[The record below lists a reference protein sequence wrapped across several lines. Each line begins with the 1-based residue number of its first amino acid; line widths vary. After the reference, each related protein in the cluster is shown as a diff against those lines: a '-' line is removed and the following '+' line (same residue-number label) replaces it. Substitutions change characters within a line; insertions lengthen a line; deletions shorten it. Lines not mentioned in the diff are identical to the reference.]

1 ATTMATTTALPSRC
15 PGMETMR
22 ESTPE
27 KQRSAIGRTL
37 SGRTGAVV
45 AAVAAVACAAL
56 TPLALPSGEGPG
68 PAAGSSPA
76 PTPSEPIPGMLE
88 FHSPVGGFALN
99 YPSSWT
105 RAVSADPQV
114 PIVAHHGPYSFLVRV
129 VELPA
134 PPADP
139 NVARQLADKVA
150 LSDQSVK
157 LLAEPRLIT
166 LAGLPGYYYLYT
178 FTDRDSGSTGAHSH
192 FFVFKGS
199 TMLTL
204 VFQAMPA
211 DSFRAGAETFD
222 EITHSF
228 RVE

>member
-1 ATTMATTTALPSRC
+1 
-15 PGMETMR
+15 METMR

-27 KQRSAIGRTL
+27 KQRSAIGKTL

-56 TPLALPSGEGPG
+56 APLALPSGDGSGPD

-76 PTPSEPIPGMLE
+76 PIPSASIPGMLE

-114 PIVAHHGPYSFLVRV
+114 PIVAHRGPYSFLVRV

-134 PPADP
+134 PPVDLT
-139 NVARQLADKVA
+139 VARQLADQVA
-150 LSDQSVK
+150 LSDESVT

-178 FTDRDSGSTGAHSH
+178 FADRDSGNTGAHSH
-192 FFVFKGS
+192 FFIFKGS
-199 TMLTL
+199 TMLVL
-204 VFQAMPA
+204 VFQALPA
-211 DSFRAGAETFD
+211 DSFQAGAETFD